1 MLESGQ
7 QQMPLAPL
15 AHAISACE
23 RGWTHPDV
31 VAILEG
37 NCTDYSQVRPETC
50 PISTEGWTRRVHF
63 VREAGWGE
71 GRATRR

>member
-1 MLESGQ
+1 MHECGQ
-7 QQMPLAPL
+7 QQMQLVPL

-37 NCTDYSQVRPETC
+37 NCTDYSQVRP
-50 PISTEGWTRRVHF
+50 
-63 VREAGWGE
+63 
-71 GRATRR
+71 ATRC